1 MVASDGRC
9 RRLGV
14 HTLPPN
20 QEPTERWGFK
30 LSKLTPTPLAILHL
44 PVSPPNRATNWGTS
58 VKGPSQAGPPFLI
71 QPIKEEVHR
80 DLDSSEG
87 KIISNPPCRVDNG
100 ATQGNRT
107 PERKKMGSGGA

>member
-44 PVSPPNRATNWGTS
+44 PVSHPNRATNWGTS
-58 VKGPSQAGPPFLI
+58 VKGPSQRG
-71 QPIKEEVHR
+71 HH
-80 DLDSSEG
+80 SSFSPSKRRYTE
-87 KIISNPPCRVDNG
+87 
-100 ATQGNRT
+100 T
-107 PERKKMGSGGA
+107 